1 MIQKDLAALT
11 PPMGWNSWDC
21 YGASVTEKQ
30 LLANAEVMKEKLLAT
45 GYEYVVCDIQWSEP
59 SADSTEYH
67 AYARLTM
74 DTYGRL
80 LPAYNRFPS
89 GFQAI
94 AEKIHEMGLKFGIH
108 IMRGIPRQAVY
119 SDFPI
124 LGTRYTAREVT
135 LPFRECRWNTDMYGL
150 NPNHPGA
157 QAYYDS
163 IFKMYAEW
171 GVDYVKVDDIC
182 RTDFNAN
189 DSYAAKADIE
199 MIRNAIDKSGRE
211 MVLSLSPGPAKTDNV
226 WHLSKYAN
234 MWRITDDL
242 WDDWPPVKA
251 MFQRLE
257 AWQTHVQPGCWPDA
271 DMLPLGTLRMW
282 KGGIPSN
289 LTHDEQYTLMTLWCI
304 FRAPLMMGGELT
316 KLDSFTEN
324 LLTNP
329 NVLPL
334 TQSPYQAR
342 QIARTEEYAVWT
354 NLDKESR
361 PVVALFNISDAP
373 AIVRVNLSE
382 ITEESVT
389 AAVNLWTDEE
399 IKIEGPDIAANLRQ
413 HACIIYQ
420 LKP

>member
-1 MIQKDLAALT
+1 
-11 PPMGWNSWDC
+11 
-21 YGASVTEKQ
+21 
-30 LLANAEVMKEKLLAT
+30 
-45 GYEYVVCDIQWSEP
+45 
-59 SADSTEYH
+59 
-67 AYARLTM
+67 
-74 DTYGRL
+74 
-80 LPAYNRFPS
+80 
-89 GFQAI
+89 
-94 AEKIHEMGLKFGIH
+94 
-108 IMRGIPRQAVY
+108 
-119 SDFPI
+119 
-124 LGTRYTAREVT
+124 
-135 LPFRECRWNTDMYGL
+135 MYGL

-289 LTHDEQYTLMTLWCI
+289 LSHDEQYTLMTLWCI

-373 AIVRVNLSE
+373 ATVRVNLSE